1 MAACAVVPVSA
12 CAASPDPA
20 TIALAA
26 PFIALALAALPGIS
40 LLRASNNQARLV
52 WSPIVGA
59 ALAVLVV
66 VGWLGALALERQRL
80 MGELVSLPS
89 SSRTL
94 SGERVVQ
101 AVDQARTI
109 DQTSLLLL
117 FGLALASAALC
128 GRTCL
133 AERSARRLALTS
145 ESQTRL
151 LEHLPASTFQYREGR
166 SWSDQ
171 PGAVADPLGDL
182 LWQIADEHRGRVL
195 EAVRGAESS
204 LEVRQASFLSP
215 CDSGDQ
221 QCTLTAVP
229 ILDPTGRYIHVR
241 VLVQD
246 ESLEIERRQAT
257 ERAEETMA
265 ELEQHLEAFV
275 TSMVRA
281 IEAKDQYTAGHSERV
296 MRYAVWIGQELGV
309 SPYEKRLLELGCLV
323 HDIGKIGVPDAVLT
337 KPGKLDDAEFEM
349 IKRHTVHGFDIL
361 DEIPA
366 FRDVLPIVRWHHEK
380 LDGSGYPDG
389 LIGEQVPFLV
399 RIATVADTFDAVT
412 SRRAY
417 RDAMTVADAMAI
429 LVEEACTGKLDP
441 VVVDAMR
448 AVVQRHGLI
457 DQDWRHF
464 RAA

>member
-1 MAACAVVPVSA
+1 MAVAVATPVPALSA
-12 CAASPDPA
+12 GLEADPSYLFAS
-20 TIALAA
+20 LAG
-26 PFIALALAALPGIS
+26 LVLAALPGIG
-40 LLRASNNQARLV
+40 LLRASNQARPV

-59 ALAVLVV
+59 AFALLVF
-66 VGWLGALALERQRL
+66 VGWLGALSLERQRL
-80 MGELVSLPS
+80 MGELAASTLTGRS
-89 SSRTL
+89 SVA
-94 SGERVVQ
+94 ERVST
-101 AVDQARTI
+101 AVEHSRAIDQASI
-109 DQTSLLLL
+109 LLLV
-117 FGLALASAALC
+117 GLALASAALC

-133 AERSARRLALTS
+133 SERKARRLAVAT
-145 ESQTRL
+145 ESQTKL
-151 LEHLPASTFQYREGR
+151 LDHLPASTFQYREGR

-171 PGAVADPLGDL
+171 PGGGPDPLGDL
-182 LWQIADEHRGRVL
+182 LSLIGNEDRAMVL
-195 EAVRGAESS
+195 EAVVSAESS
-204 LEVRQASFLSP
+204 LEVRQAAFVSASDL
-215 CDSGDQ
+215 GDL

-229 ILDPTGRYIHVR
+229 ILDPSGRYTHTRI
-241 VLVQD
+241 LVQD

-281 IEAKDQYTAGHSERV
+281 IEAKDEYTAGHSERV
-296 MRYAVWIGQELGV
+296 MRYAVWIGQELGA
-309 SPYEKRLLELGCLV
+309 SPYELRLLELGCLV

-337 KPGKLDDAEFEM
+337 KPGKLDEAEFEM
-349 IKRHTVHGFDIL
+349 IKRHTVHGYDIL
-361 DEIPA
+361 AEIPA

-380 LDGSGYPDG
+380 LDGSGYPDR
-389 LIGEQVPFLV
+389 LIGDQVPFLV
-399 RIATVADTFDAVT
+399 RIAAVADTFDAVT

-417 RDAMTVADAMAI
+417 RDAMTVTDAMAI
-429 LVEEACTGKLDP
+429 LIEEARLGKLDP